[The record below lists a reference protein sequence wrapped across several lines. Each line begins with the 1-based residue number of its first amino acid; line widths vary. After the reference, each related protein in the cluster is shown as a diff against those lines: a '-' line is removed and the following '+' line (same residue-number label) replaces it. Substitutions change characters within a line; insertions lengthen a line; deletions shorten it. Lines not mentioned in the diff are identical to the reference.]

1 MKLIDCPHIGARPQ
15 SEFVFGGE
23 LRPQPEPGTS
33 SDKEWADF
41 VFNNNGEPGI
51 IFEWW
56 YHSSSGIWFV
66 WQRNTL
72 TDEFIRVVDSDEVQS
87 ILAERQS

>member
-23 LRPQPEPGTS
+23 VRLQPVPEST
-33 SDKEWADF
+33 DDVDWADY
-41 VFNNNGEPGI
+41 VFNNDGEPGI
-51 IFEWW
+51 RNEWW
-56 YHSSSGIWFV
+56 YHSSSGLWFV

-72 TDEFIRVVDSDEVQS
+72 TDEFIRVLEQDQIKKLVGAHD
-87 ILAERQS
+87 